1 MTLFLSEK
9 DIASLLSMNEA
20 IESVEHVLAEME
32 FNKVQNQSRRRV
44 SLKNTTLNIMSAS
57 LSSFNVL
64 GAKNYTFSTKS
75 DKPPVAQFLLFSG
88 EGELLSLMEANELGR
103 IRTGAT
109 TGVAT
114 KYLSIKNA
122 KYAALLG
129 TGFQAETQLKA
140 MCKVRNL
147 KQLNVW
153 SRNKENAQKFCEKMQ
168 PEVDVTLKSVQSI
181 EKAVENADII
191 TTSTSSSMPILTG
204 NMINEGVHINA
215 IGSNRAYERELDS
228 RIVEKASFIA
238 TDSLY
243 QAREESGDLIL
254 AEKDNVEVWNRINSL
269 SSLIISEAKGRES
282 ENDITLFKSNG
293 IAAEDVSV
301 AYYIYKKALK
311 YNVGKEYN

>member
-1 MTLFLSEK
+1 
-9 DIASLLSMNEA
+9 
-20 IESVEHVLAEME
+20 
-32 FNKVQNQSRRRV
+32 
-44 SLKNTTLNIMSAS
+44 
-57 LSSFNVL
+57 
-64 GAKNYTFSTKS
+64 
-75 DKPPVAQFLLFSG
+75 
-88 EGELLSLMEANELGR
+88 
-103 IRTGAT
+103 RTGAT

-301 AYYIYKKALK
+301 AYYIYKKTLK